1 MNEASER
8 IWTHTRQQE
17 YTYTYIM
24 ESVGWYW
31 GGGDMI
37 NRKSQFWRND
47 AESGDVYEQY
57 TRLYI
62 MNAL

>member
-1 MNEASER
+1 MNEAAER

-31 GGGDMI
+31 GGGGYD
-37 NRKSQFWRND
+37 Q
-47 AESGDVYEQY
+47 
-57 TRLYI
+57 
-62 MNAL
+62 